1 MEYVPNER
9 RFLLGTHMPLKI
21 EKGIHKEDKGGLI
34 LTNQT
39 MSDC

>member
-1 MEYVPNER
+1 MKEDSY
-9 RFLLGTHMPLKI
+9 LPLKI

-34 LTNQT
+34 LTNKT